1 MTVVFIEIELY
12 QGGGS
17 KVALRADDITIIHEM
32 DGGTRIVLRSG
43 GIFDTALSY
52 EKVKNLITTA
62 CKD

>member
-1 MTVVFIEIELY
+1 MKVVFIEIELY

-17 KVALRADDITIIHEM
+17 KVALRADDITIIREM

-52 EKVKNLITTA
+52 EEVKNLITTA

>member
-12 QGGGS
+12 QGDGS
-17 KVALRADDITIIHEM
+17 KVALRADDITIIREM
-32 DGGTRIVLRSG
+32 DGGTRIVLRGG

-52 EKVKNLITTA
+52 EKVKKLITTA